1 MNEKIAIGVLAYNVE
16 RYIEN
21 VVKELAEL
29 GQNIFII
36 NDASTDNTRTI
47 LDQLK
52 QSHNFQIIDNKT
64 NQGAGESLKK
74 LINYLSAENYD
85 FLIKVDGDGQ
95 FMVNDVEKIIK
106 IYQQNNYE
114 YIKANRFWNAGIIGK
129 IPKKRL
135 FGNLF
140 ATLVMQFTLGTNKL
154 YDPLNGLFGV
164 SLKITKFINTKSY
177 PKRYGYPFYI
187 TLCCVVNNFKTFQI
201 NNTIIYS
208 DQNSNLNPLKVLFTI
223 SKLCISF
230 FYEKIRLKKMIG
242 RTQRS
247 AFLDKLFLFSLLFLI
262 VFIGILL
269 RTVVFG
275 RLNLFTP
282 TTNILIIGF
291 LFIITIFT
299 FTLAFREES
308 AFRKIQISNEEKY

>member
-1 MNEKIAIGVLAYNVE
+1 MSEKIAIGVLAYNVE

-21 VVKELAEL
+21 VVKELSEL

-47 LDQLK
+47 LNQLK
-52 QSHNFQIIDNKT
+52 QNHNFQIIDNKT

-106 IYQQNNYE
+106 IYQQNDYE

-187 TLCCVVNNFKTFQI
+187 TLRILIGIRAGNQLVQENQLI
-201 NNTIIYS
+201 NNH
-208 DQNSNLNPLKVLFTI
+208 QKNLLFFQMKMNQVVFFVNP
-223 SKLCISF
+223 
-230 FYEKIRLKKMIG
+230 KIRN
-242 RTQRS
+242 
-247 AFLDKLFLFSLLFLI
+247 SLQFEL
-262 VFIGILL
+262 
-269 RTVVFG
+269 
-275 RLNLFTP
+275 
-282 TTNILIIGF
+282 
-291 LFIITIFT
+291 
-299 FTLAFREES
+299 
-308 AFRKIQISNEEKY
+308 